1 VKKAASPPVPKTV
14 SKPATKPATK
24 PVATA
29 AVKPVVKPV
38 AKPVAATAK
47 QPDANA
53 KMFAA
58 LAAEHK
64 ASLAKSQS
72 GVKP

>member
-1 VKKAASPPVPKTV
+1 
-14 SKPATKPATK
+14 
-24 PVATA
+24 
-29 AVKPVVKPV
+29 VKPIAKPV
-38 AKPVAATAK
+38 AKPAAKPASKPVATTAK